1 MLLIRNSV
9 FRNIDRRF
17 MLSFSLFF
25 YRADNSSQ
33 KSHSSGGGGGYPMPQ
48 LTDPGGGYYQQQQ
61 QQHGANSNGHHSDGA
76 SPGSSQLSV
85 DGGRESTLIT
95 RTQKQH
101 VTQNVSLNT
110 TVYLCCGS
118 GFFPSRIPDPVVK
131 IVPDPESTLIT
142 RTQKQ
147 HVTQNVSF

>member
-1 MLLIRNSV
+1 MSRECEFGSFKILQIRLFSYSQYWPTFNAE
-9 FRNIDRRF
+9 
-17 MLSFSLFF
+17 SFSFF

-48 LTDPGGGYYQQQQ
+48 LTDPGGGGYYQQQQ
-61 QQHGANSNGHHSDGA
+61 PHGPNSNGHHSDGA

-101 VTQNVSLNT
+101 VTQNVSL
-110 TVYLCCGS
+110 
-118 GFFPSRIPDPVVK
+118 
-131 IVPDPESTLIT
+131 
-142 RTQKQ
+142 
-147 HVTQNVSF
+147 